1 MIARIAV
8 LLVAAAAAVGC
19 RSERYARVDFSD
31 TPRDY
36 LAKDYQGVYT
46 RWTRHEYALHDADK
60 ALEVW
65 ATFKSWDFREAFI
78 ERYSSIY
85 SLLDADRAKLR
96 EAQRLAFEEAFEFHV
111 TAQSSIYRWLDL
123 EKTSSPWQI
132 RLIDA
137 LGNELQ
143 PERVKIEKYPDAYE
157 REFFPSQTPFS
168 KTYSIRFAVPKGS
181 DFVGLKSGAIILRF
195 ASPIGRLEVSWRA

>member
-1 MIARIAV
+1 MIARVAV
-8 LLVAAAAAVGC
+8 LLVAGAAAVGC
-19 RSERYARVDFSD
+19 RSQEYARVDFSD

-36 LAKDYQGVYT
+36 LAKDYPGVYT

-78 ERYSSIY
+78 ELYSSIY
-85 SLLDADRAKLR
+85 SLADADRTKLR
-96 EAQRLAFEEAFEFHV
+96 DAQRLAFEEAYEFHV
-111 TAQSSIYRWLDL
+111 TAQSSIFRWNDL
-123 EKTSSPWQI
+123 EKTSSPWQV

-137 LGNELQ
+137 LGHELE
-143 PERVKIEKYPDAYE
+143 PERIKVEKLPDAYE
-157 REFFPSQTPFS
+157 REFFPAQTPFS
-168 KTYSIRFAVPKGS
+168 KTYSIRFVAPKGS
-181 DFVGLKSGAIILRF
+181 DFAGLKSGTIVLRF